1 MRIILDELGRLE
13 TEAVRQITEAGTLEI
28 LEELRVG
35 VLGKKGRLTAILRG
49 LKDLTVDQKR
59 DIGGRANQLKTKLEE
74 LIASRRDELMST
86 SSDAGSI
93 DITLPGRPLHY
104 GHRHLV
110 TLVMDQI
117 VDIFQR
123 MGFEIADGPDI
134 ETDYYNFSALN
145 FPPDHPARDEQD
157 TFYVQGDRL
166 LRTHTSGVQV
176 REFEKRR
183 PPVKIIAPGLVF
195 RNEAVNTRAHCVFHQ
210 VEGFYVDTDVSFSD
224 LKGVLEA
231 FVYEF
236 FGPGVEMR
244 YRPSFFPFTEPSAEV
259 DIRCFLC
266 GGKGCQVCKHEG
278 WLEILGSGMI
288 DPAVFKNVGYDS
300 ERVSGFAF
308 GMGVER
314 TAMLRYQVNDI
325 RLLFENDIR
334 FIRQIR

>member
-1 MRIILDELGRLE
+1 MQIILDELGRLE
-13 TEAVRQITEAGTLEI
+13 TEAVRQIPGAGTLEI

-49 LKDLTVDQKR
+49 LKDLTPDQKR
-59 DIGGRANQLKTKLEE
+59 EIGGRANQLKTKLED
-74 LIASRRDELMST
+74 LIVSRRDELMGA
-86 SSDAGSI
+86 SSGAGSI
-93 DITLPGRPLHY
+93 DITLPGRPLRH

-157 TFYVQGDRL
+157 TFYVEGDRL

-195 RNEAVNTRAHCVFHQ
+195 RNEAVNARSYCVFHQ
-210 VEGFYVDTDVSFSD
+210 VEGFFVDTDVSFGD

-236 FGPGVEMR
+236 FGPGVELR

-266 GGKGCQVCKHEG
+266 GGRGCAVCKYEG

-300 ERVSGFAF
+300 ERVSGYAF

-314 TAMLRYQVNDI
+314 MALLRYQVNDI
-325 RLLFENDIR
+325 RLLYDNDIR
-334 FIRQIR
+334 FIRQFR

>member
-1 MRIILDELGRLE
+1 MQIILDELGRLE
-13 TEAVRQITEAGTLEI
+13 TDAVRQITTAETLDI
-28 LEELRVG
+28 LEGLRVQ

-49 LKDLTVDQKR
+49 LKDLTPDQKR
-59 DIGGRANQLKTKLEE
+59 DIGGRANQLKSTLED
-74 LIASRRDELMST
+74 LIGRRRDELMGAAS
-86 SSDAGSI
+86 GSGLI
-93 DITLPGRPLHY
+93 DVTLPGRPLRH

-134 ETDYYNFSALN
+134 ETDYYNFSSLN

-157 TFYVQGDRL
+157 TFYVEGDRL

-176 REFEKRR
+176 REFEKRQ

-195 RNEAVNTRAHCVFHQ
+195 RNEAVNARAHCVFHQ
-210 VEGFYVDTDVSFSD
+210 VEGFFVDTNVTFSD

-236 FGPGVEMR
+236 FGPGVAMR

-259 DIRCFLC
+259 DIRCLFC
-266 GGKGCQVCKHEG
+266 GGKGCPICKNEG

-288 DPAVFKNVGYDS
+288 DPAVLKNVGYDS
-300 ERVSGFAF
+300 DKVSGFAF
-308 GMGVER
+308 GLGVER
-314 TAMLRYQVNDI
+314 PAMLRYQVNDI

-334 FIRQIR
+334 FIRQFR

>member
-1 MRIILDELGRLE
+1 MQIILDELGRLE
-13 TEAVRQITEAGTLEI
+13 TDAVRQITTAGTLDI
-28 LEELRVG
+28 LEELRVQ

-49 LKDLTVDQKR
+49 LKDLTPDQKR
-59 DIGGRANQLKTKLEE
+59 DIGGRANQLKSKLEE
-74 LIASRRDELMST
+74 LIVSRRDELMGAAS
-86 SSDAGSI
+86 GPGLI
-93 DITLPGRPLHY
+93 DVTLPGRPLHH

-117 VDIFQR
+117 VNIFQR

-157 TFYVQGDRL
+157 TFYVEGDRL

-176 REFEKRR
+176 REFEKRK

-195 RNEAVNTRAHCVFHQ
+195 RNEAVNARAHCVFHQ
-210 VEGFYVDTDVSFSD
+210 VEGFFVDTNVTFSD

-236 FGPGVEMR
+236 FGSGVAMR

-259 DIRCFLC
+259 DIRCFFC
-266 GGKGCQVCKHEG
+266 GGKGCPICKNEG

-288 DPAVFKNVGYDS
+288 DPAVLKNVGYDS
-300 ERVSGFAF
+300 ERVSGYAF

-314 TAMLRYQVNDI
+314 PAMLRYQVNDI

-334 FIRQIR
+334 FIRQFR